1 MSCRK
6 RLYRTKLLTIVLGI
20 SALFGTSAARAAS
33 STPVNVSVSL
43 RPIISLSVF
52 QDLNFGDL
60 IVGVSPS
67 GLFEIRPDGTIAF
80 SGSGLTPTAS
90 VSPQAGQINM
100 VGEQGMSI
108 DVSCESAVLSNA
120 LAETFDIGISI
131 AAAAQAQS
139 FACSGLGTSV
149 LTVPQTETVS
159 SVYVGGTID
168 ASDLAGLTSY
178 ELFSSAIAA
187 GSPAVFQAVYQ

>member
-1 MSCRK
+1 MQ
-6 RLYRTKLLTIVLGI
+6 V
-20 SALFGTSAARAAS
+20 SAT
-33 STPVNVSVSL
+33 L
-43 RPIISLSVF
+43 RPIISLSVL
-52 QDLNFGDL
+52 QDLNFGDI
-60 IVGVSPS
+60 IVGVSPT
-67 GLFEIRPDGTIAF
+67 GLFEIRPDGTVSF
-80 SGSGLTPTAS
+80 SGSGLTATAA
-90 VSPQAGQINM
+90 PQAGQIDIA
-100 VGEQGMSI
+100 GEQGLAI

-149 LTVPQTETVS
+149 LTVPQTESVS

-178 ELFSSAIAA
+178 ELFTSALAA